1 MRIRTITYFLNPG
14 WQLNSEAVQKA
25 GLFLQT
31 AREAFTQAG
40 YEVQSIRLATIPF
53 LDLIRANH
61 PKDAVELAT
70 TLEQAAHENGIEYL
84 SLGPVFPHQFEGY
97 AMIPSLLEA
106 TSSVFFTG
114 SLGTLEGEVSI
125 PAVQA
130 CAEVITQ
137 AARISPDGFANLR
150 FAALA
155 NVPPGSPFFPAAYH
169 SEGPPAFAIGTES
182 ADLAVEAFTEVKCLA
197 DGRERLVR
205 SFEKHGQALTALAN
219 ELAQPSD
226 VAFNGIDFTLAPFP
240 EEARSIGSVFE
251 RLGVPQVGMS
261 GSLAAAAILAD
272 TLDLAD
278 FPRAGFNGLFLPVL
292 EDSVLARRAG
302 AGVLSLTD
310 LLLYSCVCGTGLDTL
325 PLPGDATSEQI
336 SAVLLDLAALAYR
349 LDKSL
354 TARLMPVPG
363 KAAGDLVRFD
373 FPYFASSQVM
383 ELKAA
388 PLTGLLSNRAA
399 FGLRPKRR
407 PLEWPH

>member
-14 WQLNSEAVQKA
+14 WPLNTEAIQKA

-31 AREAFTQAG
+31 AHRTFTEAG
-40 YEVQSIRLATIPF
+40 YEVQSVRLATTPF
-53 LDLIRANH
+53 LDLIRGNH
-61 PKDAVELAT
+61 LKDAVELAH
-70 TLEQAAHENGIEYL
+70 TLEQSCQENGIEYL

-106 TSSVFFTG
+106 TSSVFVSG

-125 PAVQA
+125 PAVNA
-130 CAEVITQ
+130 CAEVITK
-137 AARISPDGFANLR
+137 ASRISADGFANLR

-155 NVPPGSPFFPAAYH
+155 NVPPGTPFFPAAYH
-169 SEGPPAFAIGTES
+169 SDGPPAFAIGTES
-182 ADLAVEAFTEVKCLA
+182 ADLAVEAFSEVECLA
-197 DGRERLVR
+197 DGRERLVLA
-205 SFEKHGQALTALAN
+205 FEKHGQAIAALSQ
-219 ELAQPSD
+219 ELSQSSD
-226 VAFNGIDFTLAPFP
+226 AAFNGIDFTMAPFP
-240 EEARSIGSVFE
+240 EERRSIGSAFE

-292 EDSVLARRAG
+292 EDSVLAKRAG
-302 AGVLSLTD
+302 DGVLSLTD

-325 PLPGDATSEQI
+325 PLPGDTTPDQI
-336 SAVLLDLAALAYR
+336 SAVLLDLTALAYR
-349 LDKSL
+349 LDKPL

-363 KAAGDLVRFD
+363 RAAGDPVRFD

-383 ELKAA
+383 GIKAA
-388 PLTGLLSNRAA
+388 CLTGLLSNRAA

-407 PLEWPH
+407 PR

>member
-1 MRIRTITYFLNPG
+1 
-14 WQLNSEAVQKA
+14 
-25 GLFLQT
+25 
-31 AREAFTQAG
+31 
-40 YEVQSIRLATIPF
+40 
-53 LDLIRANH
+53 
-61 PKDAVELAT
+61 
-70 TLEQAAHENGIEYL
+70 
-84 SLGPVFPHQFEGY
+84 
-97 AMIPSLLEA
+97 
-106 TSSVFFTG
+106 
-114 SLGTLEGEVSI
+114 
-125 PAVQA
+125 
-130 CAEVITQ
+130 
-137 AARISPDGFANLR
+137 
-150 FAALA
+150 
-155 NVPPGSPFFPAAYH
+155 
-169 SEGPPAFAIGTES
+169 
-182 ADLAVEAFTEVKCLA
+182 
-197 DGRERLVR
+197 
-205 SFEKHGQALTALAN
+205 
-219 ELAQPSD
+219 
-226 VAFNGIDFTLAPFP
+226 
-240 EEARSIGSVFE
+240 
-251 RLGVPQVGMS
+251 MS